1 MIHTIFRVLGL
12 HWTQDYALNSLNS
25 ENEMQSV
32 RRDYRWS
39 PAALSEFKLL
49 ACDCWLSVITG
60 KTTSLLMP
68 QFLHL

>member
-32 RRDYRWS
+32 RRD
-39 PAALSEFKLL
+39 
-49 ACDCWLSVITG
+49 
-60 KTTSLLMP
+60 
-68 QFLHL
+68 